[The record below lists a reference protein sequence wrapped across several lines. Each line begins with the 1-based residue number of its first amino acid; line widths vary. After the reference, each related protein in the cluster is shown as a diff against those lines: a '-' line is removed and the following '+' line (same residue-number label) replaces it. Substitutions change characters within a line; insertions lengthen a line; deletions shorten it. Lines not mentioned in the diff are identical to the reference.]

1 MNGCAGQALDV
12 VHQLLRDPLRAHLAN
27 NIVFSTLLKG
37 FSMIK
42 QIDQLFAV
50 FAEMQERG
58 ISSNTVI
65 YNTMLDACARCG
77 CMEKASRLV
86 SDMHAASVVPDMITY
101 TTLVKGYCFSGDVD
115 AAFSVVREMQETS
128 FLKPDEILYNSLLD
142 GCAKEH
148 RVKEALDLFA
158 QMRAQGVQPSNFTLC
173 TLVKLLGRA
182 RRLPQAFAIL
192 EELCGK
198 GGLRPNVQV
207 YTCLMTA
214 CVGNGQLD
222 KALQLH
228 DEVIASGCQPDQ
240 KLYNMLVR
248 ACLRAGSVTKAV
260 EVARCAYQLPGHRFS
275 PPSRAY
281 GVDAKVLEELVM
293 RLNQGGRA
301 DAEVAHTLVT

>member
-37 FSMIK
+37 FSMTK
-42 QIDQLFAV
+42 QVDQLFKV
-50 FAEMQERG
+50 YAEMQERG

-77 CMEKASRLV
+77 CMEKASSLV

-101 TTLVKGYCFSGDVD
+101 STLVKGYCFSGDVD
-115 AAFSVVREMQETS
+115 AAFSVVREMRKTS
-128 FLKPDEILYNSLLD
+128 CLKPDEILYNSLLD

-148 RVKEALDLFA
+148 RVQEALDLFA

-182 RRLPQAFAIL
+182 RQLPQAFGLL
-192 EELCGK
+192 EELSGP
-198 GGLRPNVQV
+198 GGLRPNLQV

-214 CVGNGQLD
+214 CVENRQLE
-222 KALQLH
+222 KAL
-228 DEVIASGCQPDQ
+228 
-240 KLYNMLVR
+240 
-248 ACLRAGSVTKAV
+248 
-260 EVARCAYQLPGHRFS
+260 
-275 PPSRAY
+275 
-281 GVDAKVLEELVM
+281 
-293 RLNQGGRA
+293 
-301 DAEVAHTLVT
+301 